1 VFYKAKEEGTKRKR
15 SGKKSM
21 KTMWERRFVGPVAIA
36 FVFPHLRTPTTN
48 FSESTCSYLSHFI
61 R

>member
-1 VFYKAKEEGTKRKR
+1 MDKE
-15 SGKKSM
+15 KKKWEKNI
-21 KTMWERRFVGPVAIA
+21 KTMWEGRFVGPVAIA

-48 FSESTCSYLSHFI
+48 FLESTCSYLFHFI